1 MRTKLTVKNPK
12 PASPT
17 RAPVRSGS
25 LVARKAVRPAAPPA
39 GDKPARPKKA
49 APATAGERTFK
60 PRAAAGAE
68 RPGADRAPSKRAPR
82 DGGAERGTRA
92 PYRDN
97 ASGEGAKRG
106 FGDRRTSSDRPPRR
120 DDDARPRRSGAGEGG
135 ARAPYRD
142 SASGEGAKRSFDDRR
157 TSSDRPPRRDDDAR
171 PRRSG
176 AGEGGARAP
185 YRDNASGEGAKR
197 SFGDRRTSSDRPPRR
212 DDDARPRRAGA
223 GEGGARAP
231 YRDNA
236 SGEGAKRSFGDRRT
250 SSDRPPRRDD
260 DARPRRAGAGEG
272 GARAPYRDNA
282 AGEGAK
288 RSFGDRRTSSDRPPR
303 RDDDARPRRA
313 GAGEGGARAPYRD
326 NASGEGAKRS
336 FGDRRTSS
344 DRPPRRDD
352 DARPRRTSAGEGGAR
367 APYRDK
373 AAGEGAKRSFGD
385 RPARPARDGERGST
399 ERRSSGAGMK
409 TAKPVKKPAAD
420 IDYGDE
426 SGLMRLSKRMSELGM
441 CSRREADEWI
451 EKGWVLVDGER
462 IDTLGT
468 KVRADQK
475 IEIDERASAAQA
487 AQVTILLH
495 KPVGYVSGQAEDGYE
510 PAAVLITR
518 ANRWS
523 GDHSPVRFS
532 PQHLHALA
540 PAGRLDIDSTGLLVL
555 TQNGVIAK
563 QLIGEQSDIDK
574 EYLVRV
580 RFGERLI
587 DIDQHFPAESL
598 AKLRHGLELD
608 GVALKPAMV
617 SWQNGEQLRFVLR
630 EGKKRQIRRMCE
642 LVGLDVIG
650 LKRVRMGRVML
661 GALPQGQWRYLSA
674 DETF

>member
-49 APATAGERTFK
+49 PAAAASGERSFK
-60 PRAAAGAE
+60 PRGAAGAE
-68 RPGADRAPSKRAPR
+68 RAGADRAPAKRAPR
-82 DGGAERGTRA
+82 DGGAERGTR
-92 PYRDN
+92 P
-97 ASGEGAKRG
+97 
-106 FGDRRTSSDRPPRR
+106 
-120 DDDARPRRSGAGEGG
+120 
-135 ARAPYRD
+135 
-142 SASGEGAKRSFDDRR
+142 
-157 TSSDRPPRRDDDAR
+157 
-171 PRRSG
+171 
-176 AGEGGARAP
+176 
-185 YRDNASGEGAKR
+185 
-197 SFGDRRTSSDRPPRR
+197 
-212 DDDARPRRAGA
+212 
-223 GEGGARAP
+223 
-231 YRDNA
+231 
-236 SGEGAKRSFGDRRT
+236 
-250 SSDRPPRRDD
+250 
-260 DARPRRAGAGEG
+260 
-272 GARAPYRDNA
+272 PYRDNA

-303 RDDDARPRRA
+303 RSDDDARPRRA
-313 GAGEGGARAPYRD
+313 GADDKRPSYRDNAAGEGAKRSFGDRRTSSDRPPRRTDDDARPRRAGTDDKRPSYRDNASGEGAKRSFGDRRPSSDRPPRRDDDARPRRAGTDDKRPSYRDNASGEGAKRSFGDRRPSSDRPPRRDDDARPRRAGTDDKRPSYRD

-344 DRPPRRDD
+344 DRPARRNDD
-352 DARPRRTSAGEGGAR
+352 DARPRRAAGGDEGKR
-367 APYRDK
+367 PSYRDK
-373 AAGEGAKRSFGD
+373 PAGEGAKRSFGD
-385 RPARPARDGERGST
+385 RPARPARDGER
-399 ERRSSGAGMK
+399 RSFGAVK
-409 TAKPVKKPAAD
+409 TAQPVKRAAAD
-420 IDYGDE
+420 VDYGDE
-426 SGLMRLSKRMSELGM
+426 TGLMRLSKRMSELGM

-608 GVALKPAMV
+608 GVPLKPALV